1 MSRTRAFSLPKLR
14 KTLLLR
20 WAIHKRR
27 LEALSKSFSRITRTI
42 FQPRESE
49 VAVSRDDRRRMP
61 SGLNYINPV
70 FWIVQAFTSVVRYV
84 QSRTYG
90 SIIRGL
96 PAVSGFIFPVALSLW
111 IAPSFD
117 SELQQAYSRLS
128 RAQTAED
135 LALADF
141 YARKVC
147 AMLPDESAAWMRLA
161 VVRDLQGK
169 SAEAEQLA
177 IDKGVKRGYVPAAEW
192 LADRRFAAVVGNPNP
207 DPQLEQELV
216 EGLKWIIA
224 RRDADV
230 RANFMLG
237 TYLLYRSQLLEARPV
252 LQHLISLPKGNFPEA
267 LYSLAVVE
275 GQLGDEEASRTAA
288 GLAADGFLKRDALKE
303 FRVESFM
310 QLVRSL
316 LIARRETEAVQL
328 IQQKNLE
335 LPAFQNQFRQL
346 TGEVFASWSKRLRT
360 SAGRSSEDIQK
371 ALTAISQAV
380 IAAPSSPM
388 VTKELVELAGVSD
401 ISDEALDEHL
411 RTALDAGVSP
421 GVIHFILGTRCISR
435 NPPDIEAG
443 LQHLKIADTHN
454 PGMPGLLNNMA
465 DAIVESQKPDL
476 TQALTLVEQA
486 LKLLPN
492 QPHVHDTRGKIFLRM
507 GDPLKAISDF
517 ELALQAEELRP
528 TAHAKL
534 AEAYHALGDSKQAA
548 YHNAMVDSLAK
559 TLQKR
564 SERKT
569 P

>member
-1 MSRTRAFSLPKLR
+1 MSRKREFSIREVRR
-14 KTLLLR
+14 KLLLR
-20 WAIHKRR
+20 LAVHKRR
-27 LEALSKSFSRITRTI
+27 LAAVSKSLGRISRSALKLRD
-42 FQPRESE
+42 SE
-49 VAVSRDDRRRMP
+49 VAISREDKRRLPARL
-61 SGLNYINPV
+61 SYINPI
-70 FWIVQAFTSVVRYV
+70 FWIVQAFRFIVRYV
-84 QSRTYG
+84 QSRKYG
-90 SIIRGL
+90 NVIRGL

-111 IAPSFD
+111 LAPSFD

-128 RAQTAED
+128 RAQAAED

-141 YARKVC
+141 FARKVC

-207 DPQLEQELV
+207 DPQLEKELV
-216 EGLKWIIA
+216 DGLKWIID
-224 RRDADV
+224 RRLEAV

-252 LQHLISLPKGNFPEA
+252 LQHLITLPKGNFPEA

-275 GQLGDEEASRTAA
+275 GQLGNDEAARTAA
-288 GLAADGFLKRDALKE
+288 GLAADGFLKRDALKD

-335 LPAFQNQFRQL
+335 LPAFKDQFRQL

-360 SAGRSSEDIQK
+360 SAGRSAEDIQK

-388 VTKELVELAGVSD
+388 VTQELVELAGVSE
-401 ISDEALDEHL
+401 ISDETLDEHL

-421 GVIHFILGTRCISR
+421 GVIHFIQGTRCIAR
-435 NPPDIEAG
+435 NPPDLEAG

-465 DAIVESQKPDL
+465 DAIVESQNPDL
-476 TQALTLVEQA
+476 KQALTLVEQA

-492 QPHVHDTRGKIFLRM
+492 QPHVHDTRGKILLRM

-528 TAHAKL
+528 GAHAKL
-534 AEAYHALGDSKQAA
+534 AEAYSVLGDPQQAA
-548 YHNAMVDSLAK
+548 YHKAMFDSLAK
-559 TLQKR
+559 ILQKR
-564 SERKT
+564 AERKT

>member
-1 MSRTRAFSLPKLR
+1 MSSKREFSIPKLR
-14 KTLLLR
+14 RNLLLR
-20 WAIHKRR
+20 WAIYKRR
-27 LEALSKSFSRITRTI
+27 LEALGKSLGRISRSI
-42 FQPRESE
+42 FKLRESE
-49 VAVSRDDRRRMP
+49 VAISRDDRRRMP
-61 SGLNYINPV
+61 ARLSYINPV
-70 FWIVQAFTSVVRYV
+70 FWIVQSALLIIRYV
-84 QSRTYG
+84 QSREYG
-90 SIIRGL
+90 NVIRGL
-96 PAVSGFIFPVALSLW
+96 PAVSGFVFPVVLSLW

-117 SELQQAYSRLS
+117 TELQQAYSRLS
-128 RAQTAED
+128 RAQAAED
-135 LALADF
+135 LTVADF
-141 YARKVC
+141 FARKVC

-192 LADRRFAAVVGNPNP
+192 LADRRFAAVVGNPSP
-207 DPQLEQELV
+207 DPQLEKELV
-216 EGLKWIIA
+216 EGLKWIVA

-275 GQLGDEEASRTAA
+275 GQLGDEEAARTAA

-310 QLVRSL
+310 QLVRSM

-335 LPAFQNQFRQL
+335 LPAFQDQFRQL

-360 SAGRSSEDIQK
+360 SSGRSSEDIQK

-388 VTKELVELAGVSD
+388 VTTELVELAGISE
-401 ISDEALDEHL
+401 ISDETLDEHL

-421 GVIHFILGTRCISR
+421 GVIHFIQGTRCIAR

-476 TQALTLVEQA
+476 KQALTLVEQA

-492 QPHVHDTRGKIFLRM
+492 QPHVHDTRGKILLRM

-528 TAHAKL
+528 SAHAKL
-534 AEAYHALGDSKQAA
+534 AEAYSALGDPQQAA
-548 YHNAMVDSLAK
+548 YHKAMVDSLSK
-559 TLQKR
+559 SLQKR
-564 SERKT
+564 SERKN

>member
-1 MSRTRAFSLPKLR
+1 MSSKREFSIPKLR
-14 KTLLLR
+14 RQLLLR
-20 WAIHKRR
+20 WATYKRR
-27 LEALSKSFSRITRTI
+27 LEALGKSLGRISRSI
-42 FQPRESE
+42 FKLRESE
-49 VAVSRDDRRRMP
+49 VAISRDDRRRMP
-61 SGLNYINPV
+61 ARLSYINPV
-70 FWIVQAFTSVVRYV
+70 FWIVQSALLIIRYV
-84 QSRTYG
+84 QSREYG
-90 SIIRGL
+90 NVIRGL
-96 PAVSGFIFPVALSLW
+96 PAVSGFVFPVVLSLW

-117 SELQQAYSRLS
+117 TELQQAYSRLS
-128 RAQTAED
+128 RAQAAED
-135 LALADF
+135 LTVADF
-141 YARKVC
+141 FARKVC

-192 LADRRFAAVVGNPNP
+192 LADRRFAAVVGNPSP
-207 DPQLEQELV
+207 DPQLEKELV
-216 EGLKWIIA
+216 EGLKWIVA

-275 GQLGDEEASRTAA
+275 GQLGDEEAARTAA

-335 LPAFQNQFRQL
+335 LPSFQAQFRQL

-388 VTKELVELAGVSD
+388 VATELVELAGVSE
-401 ISDEALDEHL
+401 ISDETLDEHL

-421 GVIHFILGTRCISR
+421 GVIHFIQGTRCIAR

-476 TQALTLVEQA
+476 KQALTLVEQA

-492 QPHVHDTRGKIFLRM
+492 QPHVHDTRGKILLRM

-528 TAHAKL
+528 SAHAKL
-534 AEAYHALGDSKQAA
+534 AEAYSALGDPQQAA
-548 YHNAMVDSLAK
+548 YHKAMVDSLSK
-559 TLQKR
+559 SLQKR
-564 SERKT
+564 SERKN